1 MKRQLSLSFLF
12 GGLLTFCFI
21 AAAILSLVWTPS
33 VPTKMNIAQKLKAP
47 FEYGLLGTDHFGR
60 DILSMIMVGA
70 WNSLSIAI
78 IAVGIGACIGVLLG
92 LAIAAIRGWTET
104 LLLRFCDV
112 LFSVPPLLSAMTL
125 AAILGS
131 GRKTAIIAI
140 ATFMVPVFARMALG
154 AARQIW
160 ARDFVLAAIALGR
173 GKLAISLVHIL
184 PNISGVIIVQ
194 LAIQLG
200 MAVLTEAGLS
210 FLGLGIAPPAPTW
223 GRMLSE
229 SQTYLTV
236 APWMAI
242 VPGLAIVLFVSGL
255 NFFADGLRDLLDPRN
270 KD

>member
-1 MKRQLSLSFLF
+1 
-12 GGLLTFCFI
+12 
-21 AAAILSLVWTPS
+21 
-33 VPTKMNIAQKLKAP
+33 
-47 FEYGLLGTDHFGR
+47 
-60 DILSMIMVGA
+60 
-70 WNSLSIAI
+70 
-78 IAVGIGACIGVLLG
+78 
-92 LAIAAIRGWTET
+92 
-104 LLLRFCDV
+104 
-112 LFSVPPLLSAMTL
+112 
-125 AAILGS
+125 
-131 GRKTAIIAI
+131 
-140 ATFMVPVFARMALG
+140 LG